1 MHRKSS
7 PLMKRN
13 NERNYEL
20 ARNTGYS
27 NNSIT
32 GTIESFTRVYSAPL
46 GFENQAPY
54 ILALVSLGNGKKITS
69 QVVDCKEV
77 RIGDKVEPCLRKV
90 YVDGKD
96 GLIHYGTKF
105 RVIK

>member
-1 MHRKSS
+1 
-7 PLMKRN
+7 MKRN
-13 NERNYEL
+13 SERNYEL
-20 ARNTGYS
+20 ARDTSRSATG
-27 NNSIT
+27 I
-32 GTIESFTRVYSAPL
+32 IESFTKVYSAPC

-54 ILALVSLGNGKKITS
+54 ILALVSLSNGKKITS
-69 QVVDCKEV
+69 QIVDCREV
-77 RIGDKVEPCLRKV
+77 KIGAKVEPCLRRV

>member
-20 ARNTGYS
+20 AR
-27 NNSIT
+27 SIDRSII
-32 GTIESFTRVYSAPL
+32 GTIESFTKVYSAPL
-46 GFENQAPY
+46 GFEKHSPY
-54 ILALVSLGNGKKITS
+54 ILALISLGDGKKITS
-69 QVVDCKEV
+69 QIVDCKEV
-77 RIGDKVEPCLRKV
+77 KIGDSVEPCLRRV

-105 RVIK
+105 RVIR